1 MPSQDPG
8 SSKTPGAYARQF
20 ALAMELPFLLVGGV
34 VVGGFVGHLLDHW
47 WHTQPYLMIVLGAL
61 GFGVGVKDMLRRLAK
76 DDASSTPNHR

>member
-1 MPSQDPG
+1 
-8 SSKTPGAYARQF
+8 
-20 ALAMELPFLLVGGV
+20 VGGV
-34 VVGGFVGHLLDHW
+34 VVGGFVGYLLDHW